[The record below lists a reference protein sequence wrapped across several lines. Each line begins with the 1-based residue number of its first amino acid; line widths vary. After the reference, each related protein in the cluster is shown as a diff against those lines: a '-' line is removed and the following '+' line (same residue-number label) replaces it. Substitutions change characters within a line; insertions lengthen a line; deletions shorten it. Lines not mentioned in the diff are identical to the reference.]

1 MIENQGE
8 EGGFS
13 GMVQPTK
20 THEVISMQGRLIYGV
35 LDLLFATLY
44 AYVFLMLVP
53 SRSVAI
59 TMAALFFT
67 GIMAAGGVGMLVRA
81 PWGRKVAVISSIL
94 MLAVCLTLI
103 LLLAASAAYLHGIYD
118 GIGQAGVAISI
129 IVAAL
134 TLEAV
139 GLLPLLQ
146 LIHIRR
152 LKRQGEG
159 SQ

>member
-1 MIENQGE
+1 
-8 EGGFS
+8 
-13 GMVQPTK
+13 
-20 THEVISMQGRLIYGV
+20 MQGRLIYGV
-35 LDLLFATLY
+35 LDLLFAALY
-44 AYVFLMLVP
+44 AYVFLALVP

-59 TMAALFFT
+59 TVAALFFT
-67 GIMAAGGVGMLVRA
+67 GVMAAGGVGMLVRA
-81 PWGRKVAVISSIL
+81 PWGRKVAAISSIL

-152 LKRQGEG
+152 LSHE
-159 SQ
+159 